1 MNHTGFAVLG
11 EEASVDN
18 SLLEG
23 LGSGRLERIVVAR
36 MKVGVDLLGG
46 IQEAVRREG
55 IEKGIFITG
64 IGALKKA
71 VFRNLRHFPKE
82 FPVSDRD
89 RLYLEINQPL
99 ELVSLTGHISPKEN
113 GEPNI
118 HVHFSAS
125 TVKGDTVV
133 TLGGHLTEGTVTSIK
148 VAVAIAVVEGIPMK
162 STYSPDSKSDELV
175 IK

>member
-1 MNHTGFAVLG
+1 MRKPAGRGDWFQRIVVTRIKGGV
-11 EEASVDN
+11 

-23 LGSGRLERIVVAR
+23 IREV
-36 MKVGVDLLGG
+36 
-46 IQEAVRREG
+46 VRREG

-64 IGALKKA
+64 VGALQRA
-71 VFRNLRHFPKE
+71 VFRNLKRFPRE
-82 FPVSDRD
+82 FPVTDKD

-99 ELVSLTGHISPKEN
+99 ELVSLTGHVSPKED

-133 TLGGHLTEGTVTSIK
+133 TLGGHLTEGTITSIK

-162 STYSPDSKSDELV
+162 SRFSSRSQSEEL
-175 IK
+175 IIG

>member
-1 MNHTGFAVLG
+1 MKQ
-11 EEASVDN
+11 

-23 LGSGRLERIVVAR
+23 SGSGSIQRIVLAR
-36 MKVGVDLLGG
+36 IKAGVDLLEG
-46 IQEAVRREG
+46 IEEVVRREG

-64 IGALKKA
+64 IGALQRA
-71 VFRNLRHFPKE
+71 VFRNVRQFPRE
-82 FPVSDRD
+82 FPVSDKD

-99 ELVSLTGHISPKEN
+99 ELVSLTGHNSPKEN

-118 HVHFSAS
+118 HAHFSAS

-148 VAVAIAVVEGIPMK
+148 VAVAIAVVEEIPMK
-162 STYSPDSKSDELV
+162 SRFSSHSKSEEL
-175 IK
+175 IIG

>member
-1 MNHTGFAVLG
+1 M
-11 EEASVDN
+11 EESQLEGWGSGSIQRIVVTRIKGGV

-23 LGSGRLERIVVAR
+23 IREV
-36 MKVGVDLLGG
+36 
-46 IQEAVRREG
+46 VRREG

-64 IGALKKA
+64 VGALQRA
-71 VFRNLRHFPKE
+71 VFRNLKRFPRE
-82 FPVSDRD
+82 FPVTDKD

-99 ELVSLTGHISPKEN
+99 ELVSLTGHVSPKED

-133 TLGGHLTEGTVTSIK
+133 TLGGHLTEGTITSIK

-162 STYSPDSKSDELV
+162 SRFSSRSQSEEL
-175 IK
+175 IIG

>member
-1 MNHTGFAVLG
+1 MKQ
-11 EEASVDN
+11 

-23 LGSGRLERIVVAR
+23 SGSGSIQRIVLAR
-36 MKVGVDLLGG
+36 IKAGVDLLEG
-46 IQEAVRREG
+46 IEEVVRREG

-64 IGALKKA
+64 IGALQRA
-71 VFRNLRHFPKE
+71 VFRNVRQFPRE
-82 FPVSDRD
+82 FPVSDKD

-118 HVHFSAS
+118 HAHFSAS

-148 VAVAIAVVEGIPMK
+148 VAVAIAVVEEIPMK
-162 STYSPDSKSDELV
+162 SRFSSHSKSEEL
-175 IK
+175 IIG

>member
-1 MNHTGFAVLG
+1 M
-11 EEASVDN
+11 EESQ
-18 SLLEG
+18 LEG
-23 LGSGRLERIVVAR
+23 WGSGSIQRIVVAR
-36 MKVGVDLLGG
+36 IKGGVSLLEG
-46 IQEAVRREG
+46 IRGVVRREG

-64 IGALKKA
+64 VGALQRA
-71 VFRNLRHFPKE
+71 VFRNLKRFPRE
-82 FPVSDRD
+82 FPVTDKD

-99 ELVSLTGHISPKEN
+99 ELVSLTGHVSPKED

-133 TLGGHLTEGTVTSIK
+133 TLGGHLTEGTITSIK

-162 STYSPDSKSDELV
+162 SRFSSRSQSEEL
-175 IK
+175 IIG